1 MLPNE
6 LDSSELSAVVADLA
20 QLHRWEL
27 DNIPYMRTMTGRHLY
42 FATAQRAVGEH
53 SQHERSLKELFSSP
67 HLTEKALR
75 TRMQDMLADD
85 LFVSRASATDTRN
98 KYLLPTEKFY
108 ELVYAHADQAR
119 KIFKSNFLMFRR
131 QG

>member
-6 LDSSELSAVVADLA
+6 MDSAELSAIMSDLA
-20 QLHRWEL
+20 ELHRWEL

-42 FATAQRAVGEH
+42 FATAQRAVGERA
-53 SQHERSLKELFSSP
+53 QLERSLKELFSSP

-85 LFVSRASATDTRN
+85 LFISMASATDTRN
-98 KYLLPTEKFY
+98 KYLVPTEKFY
-108 ELVYAHADQAR
+108 EFVYTHADQAR
-119 KIFKSNFLMFRR
+119 KIFKSNFLMFHR
-131 QG
+131 

>member
-1 MLPNE
+1 MLANE
-6 LDSSELSAVVADLA
+6 IDSAELSAIMADLA
-20 QLHRWEL
+20 ELHRWEL

-42 FATAQRAVGEH
+42 FATAQRAVGDR
-53 SQHERSLKELFSSP
+53 SQLERSLKELFSSP

-85 LFVSRASATDTRN
+85 LFISMASSTDTRN
-98 KYLLPTEKFY
+98 KYLVPTEKFY
-108 ELVYAHADQAR
+108 EYVYTHADQAR

-131 QG
+131 